1 MSRRRVAILGS
12 TGSIGRQA
20 LDVIAR
26 NPDRFEV
33 VALAAGRNAE
43 LLASQVAQFRP
54 RFVSAGDANV
64 ATEVMVRLDGLGL
77 RIHGSLFGKDRDV
90 EPVMH
95 GSDGMHA
102 VACESGADVVL
113 AATDGSVAFDAVFAA
128 VDRGIDVAVANKEL
142 IVAAGELLVE
152 HAARSGA
159 QLLPVDSEHSA
170 VFQCL
175 QGAPRER
182 IAAIILTASG
192 GPFRDRTAEEI
203 AGATLDDA
211 LAHPTWQMGVKN
223 TIDSATLMNKGLEV
237 IEASKWFGVPG
248 ERVQVV
254 VHRTSVAHGFVV
266 FTDGNVLGQLA
277 APDMRLPI
285 GYALAYPDRLA
296 DRPVQADP
304 VEALGGERGA
314 PATTLAFERP
324 DPVRFPCLRL
334 AYEAL
339 AAGGT
344 APAVLSA
351 ANEVAVASFVSGE
364 IRFGD
369 IPVCIETAL
378 RRVGSTNLSLAAVRE
393 ADRSARDAA
402 RAFVVERSAAGPAR
416 ST

>member
-1 MSRRRVAILGS
+1 VSDRRRVAILGS

-26 NPDRFEV
+26 HPDRFEV
-33 VALAAGRNAE
+33 VGLAAGRNAA
-43 LLASQVAQFRP
+43 LLAEQTARFQP
-54 RFVSAGDANV
+54 RAVSAGSADV
-64 ATEVMVRLDGLGL
+64 ATDLMVHLDGLGV
-77 RIHGSLFGKDRDV
+77 RIHGSIFGKTRDI
-90 EPVMH
+90 EHIAH
-95 GSDGMHA
+95 GTEGLRT

-113 AATDGSVAFDAVFAA
+113 AATDGAVAFDAVFDA

-142 IVAAGELLVE
+142 IVAAGELLVA
-152 HAARSGA
+152 HAKRSGA

-170 VFQCL
+170 IFQCL

-182 IAAIILTASG
+182 IASIILTASG
-192 GPFRDRTAEEI
+192 GPFRDRSAEEI
-203 AGATLDDA
+203 ASATLADA

-285 GYALAYPDRLA
+285 GFALAYPDRLD
-296 DRPVQADP
+296 DRPVCADP
-304 VEALGGERGA
+304 LEALGGERGA
-314 PATTLAFERP
+314 PVTTLTFERP
-324 DPVRFPCLRL
+324 DPERFPCLRL
-334 AYEAL
+334 AYQAL
-339 AAGGT
+339 ATGRT
-344 APAVLSA
+344 APAILSA
-351 ANEVAVASFVSGE
+351 ANEIAVAAFVAGH
-364 IRFGD
+364 IRFGE

-378 RRVGSTNLSLAAVRE
+378 DRVDTTNLSLAAVRE
-393 ADRSARDAA
+393 ADRSGRDAA
-402 RAFVVERSAAGPAR
+402 RAFVVERTTAR
-416 ST
+416 P